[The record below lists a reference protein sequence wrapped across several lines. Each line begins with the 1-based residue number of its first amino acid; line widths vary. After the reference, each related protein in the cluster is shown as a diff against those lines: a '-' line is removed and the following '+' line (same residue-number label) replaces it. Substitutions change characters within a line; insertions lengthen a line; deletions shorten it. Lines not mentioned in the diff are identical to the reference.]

1 MAKKQN
7 AAPQPAPKKQ
17 VQAVKA
23 ATTYASAKSAPK
35 QQSTSAP
42 KQQSTT
48 KQTSTAK
55 TTKQTSTAKT
65 TNKNEVLKNALKGVG
80 TTLSTFELERI
91 KKQTGIKG
99 GIIPFA
105 TSLGIKSSYGIKQQ
119 TGGNKGG
126 GTKIP
131 GFTGSSAE
139 GYNPEMFEA
148 ILAQNLA
155 SLGGNISADV
165 ARIMSAAEVEKAKIA
180 NRGLLKSTQITADS
194 SDYATEAEERSKTY
208 DSDRQLESILGA
220 ENVRS
225 KGAIDLQAIIN
236 AGATNIEN
244 IRSRGAIDLQ
254 GVVNTGAA
262 NVENIRSKGAIDL
275 QGIVNT
281 GAANVE
287 NIRGKYGVEGK
298 KIDRRAAILSSLT
311 SAFNF

>member
-35 QQSTSAP
+35 QQST
-42 KQQSTT
+42 T
-48 KQTSTAK
+48 KQTSA
-55 TTKQTSTAKT
+55 AKT

-91 KKQTGIKG
+91 KEQTGIKG

-126 GTKIP
+126 GTEIP
-131 GFTGSSAE
+131 GFTGSSME
-139 GYNPEMFEA
+139 GLNPAVFEGL
-148 ILAQNLA
+148 LAQNLA

-165 ARIMSAAEVEKAKIA
+165 ARIMSAAEVEKAKIV

-194 SDYATEAEERSKTY
+194 SDYATEAEERSKKY
-208 DSDRQLESILGA
+208 DSDRQLEGILGA

-236 AGATNIEN
+236 AGTTNIEN
-244 IRSRGAIDLQ
+244 IRSR
-254 GVVNTGAA
+254 
-262 NVENIRSKGAIDL
+262 GAIDL